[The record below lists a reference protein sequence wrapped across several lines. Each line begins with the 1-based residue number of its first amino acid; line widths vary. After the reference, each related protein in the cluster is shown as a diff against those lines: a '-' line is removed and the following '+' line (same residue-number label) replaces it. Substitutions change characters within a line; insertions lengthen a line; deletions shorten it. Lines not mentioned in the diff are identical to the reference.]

1 MKKETLKKNEFA
13 ISKENYKLLIIGFII
28 IVIGFLLMIGGH
40 SDDPNVFNREI
51 FSTRRIVIAPLV
63 VVFGFAFEIWA
74 IMKKPKNEY
83 LRTQREYEEES
94 AAKQKE
100 ISYLTDYFGNSP
112 KEHRFIVENTG
123 SYTQNYVH
131 KRG

>member
-74 IMKKPKNEY
+74 IMKKPKND
-83 LRTQREYEEES
+83 EE
-94 AAKQKE
+94 
-100 ISYLTDYFGNSP
+100 
-112 KEHRFIVENTG
+112 
-123 SYTQNYVH
+123 
-131 KRG
+131 